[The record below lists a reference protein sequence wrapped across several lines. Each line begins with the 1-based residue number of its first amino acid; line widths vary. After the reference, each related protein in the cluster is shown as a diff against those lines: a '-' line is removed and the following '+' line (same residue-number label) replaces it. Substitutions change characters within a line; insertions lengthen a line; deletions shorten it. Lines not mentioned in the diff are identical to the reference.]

1 MTPRGDV
8 VTPRVSAAADGAEA
22 ATLSVVRRSGGR
34 TWLAGALCIFVVAS
48 CGEADVRPGFAPQS
62 PVEATATMLGI
73 EGPCNA
79 NPDVAVDE
87 RDLQI
92 VVSVVWR
99 DAVTSEGC
107 VTVAEVP
114 LTEPVGE
121 RDLVDSDAKRRWALV
136 DSVWVSIGWCGVD
149 ARCESEVD
157 LTADDLADAD

>member
-1 MTPRGDV
+1 MTPRGDI
-8 VTPRVSAAADGAEA
+8 VTPRVSAAADGAET

-34 TWLAGALCIFVVAS
+34 TWLAGALCIVIGVS
-48 CGEADVRPGFAPQS
+48 CGEDDVRPGFTPQS
-62 PVEATATMLGI
+62 PVEASATVLGI
-73 EGPCNA
+73 EGPCDA

-99 DAVTSEGC
+99 EAVTSDGC

-136 DSVWVSIGWCGVD
+136 DSVWVSIGWCGVEE
-149 ARCESEVD
+149 RCEDEAD
-157 LTADDLADAD
+157 LTGDDLADAD